1 MKTILFG
8 WKKIFSGIC
17 IAVFVA
23 GHAFSVYSALNEDA
37 FPVNTMQNLYGPSKV
52 PSSVVTTVPPSSSS
66 SLLQS
71 SSSLL
76 SSMGSNTSMVPVSSI
91 PNVLNNSKY
100 QETSEDKKQ
109 DPGGSSKPADD
120 DRNEKPNL
128 NDTVPEKDFITSVT
142 PYVVKVTGIGVR
154 LRTSMSTAN
163 DNNIYTSVNTG
174 QRLLCNAEGTAKD
187 GSRWRRVVYNGKTL
201 FVSAQWSEATG
212 ENPDS
217 LNSKPQG
224 GSSSAPGSSSGGSSV
239 VTPPSEL
246 QGWQTISGKTYYYV
260 NGKPVTGW
268 QIIGGLRHLF
278 DSSGVKIS
286 KTGVDVSRY
295 QLDID
300 WKSVKEA
307 GIDFAIIRVGYRGYG
322 TGKLVLDPY
331 FEKNIKGATAAGI
344 PCGVYIYSTAINT
357 AEAIEEANFV
367 LGAVKNYKLEYPIMY
382 DVERYTDRC
391 AGMTKK
397 QFTDNTIAFLETI
410 LKAGY
415 KAMYYTYRNFLDT
428 HLEYERLKN
437 YDLWLAVYSNAADD
451 SPVSKYNY
459 KIWQYSSSGK
469 VNGIPG
475 NVDLNIQ
482 IKPV

>member
-1 MKTILFG
+1 MKTIHFS
-8 WKKIFSGIC
+8 WKKAFSGIC

-23 GHAFSVYSALNEDA
+23 GHAFSVYSALYTDA
-37 FPVNTMQNLYGPSKV
+37 FATNAPQNFNAPSDLSTAPMSTLP
-52 PSSVVTTVPPSSSS
+52 PSGSSSFLPSSSAPLS
-66 SLLQS
+66 SLG
-71 SSSLL
+71 SL
-76 SSMGSNTSMVPVSSI
+76 TSMVPVSSI
-91 PNVLNNSKY
+91 PNVLTNSKY

-120 DRNEKPNL
+120 DRNEKPDL
-128 NDTVPEKDFITSVT
+128 NDTVPKKDVITNVK
-142 PYVVKVTGIGVR
+142 PYVVKVTGNDVR
-154 LRTSMSTAN
+154 LRTSMSTQN
-163 DNNIYTSVNTG
+163 NKNIYASVNRG
-174 QRLLCNAEGTAKD
+174 LRLLCDAEGTSKA
-187 GSRWRRVVYNGKTL
+187 GSRWRRVTYNGKTL
-201 FVSAQWSEATG
+201 FVSALWTEATG

-217 LNSKPQG
+217 LNSKPP
-224 GSSSAPGSSSGGSSV
+224 SSSSTPGSSSGDSSTI
-239 VTPPSEL
+239 TPPSDL

-268 QIIGGLRHLF
+268 QVIGGLRHLF
-278 DSSGVKIS
+278 DNSGVKIS

-295 QLDID
+295 QQNID
-300 WKSVKEA
+300 WKRVKEA
-307 GIDFAIIRVGYRGYG
+307 GIDFAIIRVGYRGYE
-322 TGKLVLDPY
+322 TGKLVLDTY

-367 LGAVKNYKLEYPIMY
+367 LSAVKKYKLEYPIMY

-391 AGMTKK
+391 AGVTRK

-415 KAMYYTYRNFLDT
+415 KAMYYTYRSFLNT
-428 HLEYERLKN
+428 HLEYERLKK

-459 KIWQYSSSGK
+459 KIWQYSSTGK
-469 VNGIPG
+469 VDGIPG